1 MINMIRINVFRNKKG
16 DIRGFRLKGHADYA
30 EAGSDI
36 VCSAV
41 SVLTINTINCIELF
55 TKAEFDCKTNEEK
68 GGYLSFVLAEKD
80 EENGDAQ
87 LLLKT
92 MLNGLSDI
100 EKEYGLYISMN
111 EEVR

>member
-1 MINMIRINVFRNKKG
+1 MPG
-16 DIRGFRLKGHADYA
+16 DIKTD
-30 EAGSDI
+30 
-36 VCSAV
+36 
-41 SVLTINTINCIELF
+41 F
-55 TKAEFDCKTNEEK
+55 TSGRKKNEK
-68 GGYLSFVLAEKD
+68 GSEIYKSMKRSVAVMEKD